1 MPRRPDWSRPLPR
14 RITIPGIMT
23 IKTLADVRTLIG
35 HIPKERR
42 AFETWQHV
50 AKVMNEAAAHQRDPA
65 DVSVALQM
73 VLSLENVPCRLAT

>member
-14 RITIPGIMT
+14 KLTIPTIMK
-23 IKTLADVRTLIG
+23 IATLADVRTLLK
-35 HIPKERR
+35 HIPAERR
-42 AFETWQHV
+42 EFHTWRHV
-50 AKVMNEAAAHQRDPA
+50 ATVLDEAAAHRRDPA